1 MAARV
6 AYRCIRSPPQ
16 VQSRQED
23 EHALLRDHFRS
34 PVNDTHSWDEVHGEL
49 ADGDRPPLDHHPP
62 DRVPVCAES
71 PPWLPFEVDVSTYDL
86 DSRDPDTKAASGD
99 GGTAT
104 LTALS
109 PTLTVEADL
118 SEQDEYEVRIYDVER
133 GRQLVAALEIVS
145 PSNKDRP
152 DTREL
157 FVGKV
162 VSLLQQGVCV
172 SLVDLVSVRQANLYV
187 DVLNFLGRADPS
199 LATPPPH
206 LYAVTLR
213 SRKPSKRKHL
223 LDAWFYPMIVG
234 QPLPSL
240 PIWLT
245 PDLRVMLPLET
256 SYEETCRILG
266 IA

>member
-1 MAARV
+1 M
-6 AYRCIRSPPQ
+6 P
-16 VQSRQED
+16 
-23 EHALLRDHFRS
+23 LRDHFHS
-34 PVNDTHSWDEVHGEL
+34 PVNDTHSWDEVHGQWPGEVVRHL
-49 ADGDRPPLDHHPP
+49 TTILPAGFRAAP
-62 DRVPVCAES
+62 RVHLGSA
-71 PPWLPFEVDVSTYDL
+71 FEVDVCTYDL
-86 DSRDPDTKAASGD
+86 DSRAPEANADSGD

-104 LTALS
+104 ITALS
-109 PTLTVEADL
+109 PTLTVEANL

-133 GRQLVAALEIVS
+133 GRQLVAAIEIVS

-162 VSLLQQGVCV
+162 VSLLQQGVSV
-172 SLVDLVSVRQANLYV
+172 SLVDLVSIRQANLYA
-187 DVLNFLGRADPS
+187 DLLRLLRRADS
-199 LATPPPH
+199 TLGATSPY

-213 SRKPSKRKHL
+213 SRKPPKGKQL

-240 PIWLT
+240 PIWLG
-245 PDLRVMLPLET
+245 PDLRVMLPLES